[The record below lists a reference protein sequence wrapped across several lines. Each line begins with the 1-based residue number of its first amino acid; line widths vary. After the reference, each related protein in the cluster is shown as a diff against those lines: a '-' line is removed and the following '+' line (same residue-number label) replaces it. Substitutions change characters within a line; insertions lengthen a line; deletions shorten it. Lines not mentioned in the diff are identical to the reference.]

1 MVVCVFILQI
11 EFNQTSYSIVVTKK
25 LVPYTVVRLENNLSL
40 VNKQRTFVALVL
52 YISYWEKTKPFDKF
66 NKPKLEK

>member
-1 MVVCVFILQI
+1 
-11 EFNQTSYSIVVTKK
+11 VVTKK